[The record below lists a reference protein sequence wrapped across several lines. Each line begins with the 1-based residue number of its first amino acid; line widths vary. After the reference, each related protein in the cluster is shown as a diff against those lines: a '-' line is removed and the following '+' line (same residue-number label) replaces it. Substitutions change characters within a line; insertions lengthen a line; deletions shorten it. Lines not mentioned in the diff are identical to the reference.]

1 MDVRTYSPSL
11 RAFFTNGWRHRGLI
25 LQLSKREVV
34 GRYKGSTLGL
44 LWSFVNPLILL
55 LVYTFVFSVVFK
67 ARWGD
72 DHASHT
78 QFAIVLFAGMI
89 VFNVFAECVTRAPV
103 LILNNVNLV
112 KKVVFPL
119 EILPIVALASALFHG
134 GVSLLVLLL
143 AELVLNRCVPWTII
157 VVPAIVAPLAIM
169 SLGVT
174 YLLSSLGVFF
184 RDVAQTTSLLVTMLM
199 FLSPIFYPISAI
211 PESFR
216 GIISINPLAVPIEQM
231 RQVVVLGVLPNL
243 DVLCL
248 YWAASLILLA
258 LCFAWF
264 QKSRRAFADVL

>member
-1 MDVRTYSPSL
+1 MDVRTYPTSL
-11 RAFFTNGWRHRGLI
+11 RAFFIGGWHQRGLI

-34 GRYKGSTLGL
+34 GRYKGSALGL

-72 DHASHT
+72 DHTSHT
-78 QFAIVLFAGMI
+78 QFAVVLFAGMI
-89 VFNVFAECVTRAPV
+89 VFNIFAECVTRAPV
-103 LILNNVNLV
+103 LILNNTNLV

-119 EILPIVALASALFHG
+119 EILPVVALAGALFHG
-134 GVSLLVLLL
+134 AVSLLVLLL
-143 AELVLNRCVPWTII
+143 AELVLSQHVPWTVILAP
-157 VVPAIVAPLAIM
+157 VVVAPLAMI

-174 YLLSSLGVFF
+174 YLLASLGVFF

-199 FLSPIFYPISAI
+199 FLSPIFYPVSAI

-243 DVLCL
+243 DSLCVYWFVSLVVL
-248 YWAASLILLA
+248 SV
-258 LCFAWF
+258 CFAWF
-264 QKSRRAFADVL
+264 QRSRRAFADVL